1 LRIDKLKIK
10 RFKNLR
16 EFSINFDEETP
27 TTVLVGRN
35 GTGKSNLLEA
45 LTIIFRDLDLAAD
58 PSFPYELDYICRG
71 KKVHIEANPEVSKSP
86 HIAIDG
92 EGISFR
98 QFSDRSDRQYLPNY
112 VFGYYSG
119 PSNRM
124 EEHFLRHQ
132 QRFYRDLLDGIEKP
146 LRPLFYAR
154 PVHSQFVLLA
164 FFIDRHQDVLNF
176 LKERLWIDG
185 LDSVLFVM
193 REPEWSRGGISSE
206 GDPRFW
212 NARGTVRTLLD
223 KLYGLSLAPLRL
235 SRRVAVSFR
244 RSTTRQF
251 LYLYLKDLDT
261 IGSLAKEYPSQ
272 QELFK
277 ALESTY
283 ISELIS
289 EVRIKV
295 KVRNVDGSLTFR
307 ELSEG
312 EQQLLMV
319 LGLLRFTREDES
331 LFLLDEPDTHLNP
344 AWSVQYLEFLRN
356 IAGAQENSHIIMATH
371 DPLVVAG
378 LTKSQVQILRR
389 NEETGQISAELPEQD
404 PKGMGV
410 AALLTSEIYGLR
422 SQLDLETMQL
432 LDRKRELAVKEPL
445 SPGEREELRELDHQ
459 LAGLDFTIA
468 VRDPLYKRFVNA
480 MTARQQEKGLTA
492 PVLTKEQQEQQ
503 KDLAME
509 ILKELEAEERQS

>member
-1 LRIDKLKIK
+1 LRIDKLRIGQ
-10 RFKNLR
+10 FKNLR
-16 EFSINFDEETP
+16 EFAINFDEETP

-58 PSFPYELDYICRG
+58 PPFPYELQYICRG
-71 KKVHIEANPEVSKSP
+71 KKINIEANPEAIKSP
-86 HIAIDG
+86 QIAIDG
-92 EGISFR
+92 EGISLG

-124 EEHFLRHQ
+124 EEHFLKHQ
-132 QRFYRDLLDGIEKP
+132 ELFYRDLIGGIERP

-164 FFIDRHQDVLNF
+164 FFIEQDQVALNF
-176 LKERLWIDG
+176 LKENLGIEG

-193 REPEWSRGGISSE
+193 KEPPWKSRQ
-206 GDPRFW
+206 GDSRFW

-223 KLYGLSLAPLRL
+223 KLYSLSLAPLRL
-235 SRRVAVSFR
+235 SRRVSVDFT
-244 RSTTRQF
+244 RSARRQF

-261 IGSLAKEYPSQ
+261 IRNLAKEYSSQ

-295 KVRNVDGSLTFR
+295 KARNVDGSLTFR

-319 LGLLRFTREDES
+319 LGLLRFTREEES

-344 AWSVQYLEFLRN
+344 AWSVQYLEFLRD
-356 IAGAQENSHIIMATH
+356 IAGAQKNSHIIMATH

-389 NEETGQISAELPEQD
+389 DEDSSQITAETPAED

-422 SQLDLETMQL
+422 SQLDLETMQA
-432 LDRKRELAVKEPL
+432 LDRKRALSAKEQLTGDELA
-445 SPGEREELRELDHQ
+445 ELDR
-459 LAGLDFTIA
+459 LNELLGPLDFTKS
-468 VRDPLYKRFVNA
+468 VRDPLYKLFVEA
-480 MTARQQEKGLTA
+480 MEVSEEYQKLKK
-492 PVLTKEQQEQQ
+492 PVLTANEQRRQR
-503 KDLAME
+503 
-509 ILKELEAEERQS
+509 ELAEEIIRDLRRKQAGEVY